1 MKNDCNQSPGYGGQ
15 IRKQIFRR
23 LITFQRGCISIFW
36 ASGGESWL
44 WMMGKIQMK
53 ESAAF
58 SARFD
63 FFCMTGVRW
72 GGGCGQALLWV
83 VPPFLIQKTPNATP
97 TPLPLKKTPHT
108 PKHLLILPLFSRK
121 AGVKLDAPEQS
132 SFVAGCMKKKNSS
145 QQGSAV
151 SLEFWV
157 FRNRTHRREVFLHL
171 GRWARR
177 PALHE
182 ITTPFAH
189 ARTYLRALFQIE

>member
-1 MKNDCNQSPGYGGQ
+1 M
-15 IRKQIFRR
+15 
-23 LITFQRGCISIFW
+23 
-36 ASGGESWL
+36 
-44 WMMGKIQMK
+44 
-53 ESAAF
+53 
-58 SARFD
+58 
-63 FFCMTGVRW
+63 
-72 GGGCGQALLWV
+72 
-83 VPPFLIQKTPNATP
+83 PPP

-157 FRNRTHRREVFLHL
+157 FRNQTHRREVFLHL